1 MKQKN
6 NIILCDAILCL
17 WHGGVHDDTISLD
30 DGFDVELDDGD
41 DKLDDKL
48 DDTVGRNVMMDLLK
62 EALWWEVGVKQV
74 YGCCVFGL
82 S

>member
-41 DKLDDKL
+41 DKLDD
-48 DDTVGRNVMMDLLK
+48 TVGRNVMMDLLK
-62 EALWWEVGVKQV
+62 EAL
-74 YGCCVFGL
+74 
-82 S
+82 

>member
-17 WHGGVHDDTISLD
+17 WQGGVHDDTISLD

-41 DKLDDKL
+41 DKLDD
-48 DDTVGRNVMMDLLK
+48 TVGRNVMMDLLK
-62 EALWWEVGVKQV
+62 EAL
-74 YGCCVFGL
+74 
-82 S
+82 

>member
-17 WHGGVHDDTISLD
+17 WQGGVHDDTISLD

-41 DKLDDKL
+41 DKLDD
-48 DDTVGRNVMMDLLK
+48 TVGRNVMMDLLK
-62 EALWWEVGVKQV
+62 EALW
-74 YGCCVFGL
+74 
-82 S
+82 

>member
-17 WHGGVHDDTISLD
+17 WHGGVQDDTISLG
-30 DGFDVELDDGD
+30 DGFDVELDDD
-41 DKLDDKL
+41 DVKL